1 MPQSQELFNR
11 GLMAR
16 SLAYLFTG
24 GALVGCLTLVLPHEA
39 AVQEAPLYGL
49 AAFAVAIGMLVLWRA
64 DSIPGW
70 ALHVALATGSLI
82 LAAANYFVGP
92 SGLYLTIFI
101 WTALYAFYFYR
112 PPVALAHLGVIALG
126 YTVVLILQDPPSPIV
141 RLILAVG
148 TPGMAGLLISTLLD
162 RIRREAEQ
170 AARQEQVL
178 RDSEAR
184 TRAIVDNAPDA
195 FVAIAEDGTVL
206 SWNPAAER
214 MFGWSTQEALGRAA
228 SDLILAPEDG
238 DRQDL
243 RCQPRAHDDAGGKRP
258 VNRQLE
264 LVRRDGSRFPAELT
278 LSRVRTADRP
288 MTACFV
294 RDVTERREREREREQ
309 LYREQ
314 AAREEAEQMAGIVHG
329 LQVLLDVAL
338 AHSRLDD
345 MLEALLPRVCEV
357 VNAEGATVLLT
368 EDDGSLTVKAS
379 MFRSRDDPPLRIA
392 PGEGMAGR
400 VVRDREPLLIQDPDP
415 SEVADPALRGLK
427 SILSVPLMAGKE
439 VTGVLQVG
447 VPAPRRFS
455 EDDLLLLGLAADRVA
470 LAIDHLRVYE
480 REHRIAETLQRSL
493 LPDRLPRL
501 PGLEVAAR
509 YLPAASESE
518 VGGDWYDVVPMSAG
532 RVGLVMGDVAG
543 KGLAAASMVGS
554 LRSALR
560 AYALEGHDAAGVV
573 ERLNRLAWSEAED
586 GQMVTLIYVVV
597 DPWEGVISWV
607 NAGHL
612 PPLAVGPDGHARF
625 LDGPSSVPL
634 GVMPFPSYEVAS
646 AEIAPGGSVVLY
658 TDGLVERP
666 GEVLD
671 EGLERLGAA
680 VRGRRIGPEGMCDAA
695 VEALVPPGGASDDV
709 ALLALRTPRI
719 GASFE
724 LEVGADPGQLAAL
737 RALTRRWLRQAGAD
751 DEEVAEILT
760 AAGEAAANAIE
771 HGGGLAPDARFR
783 VAGSIDGDEVEIVVE
798 DDGRWR
804 TGTQSEGGRGLVIMN
819 ALMDVDV
826 APGSDGDAGTTV
838 RLRRR
843 LGGGAAAAA
852 PAWPEA
858 TAPEPTA

>member
-16 SLAYLFTG
+16 SLAYVFTG
-24 GALVGCLTLVLPHEA
+24 GAFVGCLTLVLPHEPSM
-39 AVQEAPLYGL
+39 QEGPLYGL
-49 AAFAVAIGMLVLWRA
+49 AALAVAIGVVLLWR
-64 DSIPGW
+64 SESMPGW

-82 LAAANYFVGP
+82 LAGANYFVGP

-112 PPVALAHLGVIALG
+112 PPVALAHLGVIAVG
-126 YTVVLILQDPPSPIV
+126 YTVVLIVQEPPSPIV

-148 TPGMAGLLISTLLD
+148 TPGIAGLLVSTLLG

-195 FVAIAEDGTVL
+195 FIAVAEDGTVL

-228 SDLILAPEDG
+228 DDLILAPEDG
-238 DRQDL
+238 DRHEL
-243 RCQPRAHDDAGGKRP
+243 RYEPALDGSDADGVRP
-258 VNRQLE
+258 LTRQLE
-264 LVRRDGSRFPAELT
+264 LVRRDGTRFPAELT

-294 RDVTERREREREREQ
+294 RDVTERVEREREREQ

-329 LQVLLDVAL
+329 MQVLLDVAL
-338 AHSRLDD
+338 AHDRLDD

-357 VNAEGATVLLT
+357 VNADGATVLLT
-368 EDDGSLTVKAS
+368 EEDGSLTLQAS

-400 VVRDREPLLIQDPDP
+400 VARDREPLLIQDPDP

-447 VPAPRRFS
+447 VATSRRFS

-586 GQMVTLIYVVV
+586 SQMVTLIYVVV
-597 DPWEGVISWV
+597 DPWEGTVSWV

-612 PPLAVGPDGHARF
+612 PPLAVGADGHARF

-634 GVMPFPSYEVAS
+634 GVMPYPSYEVATG
-646 AEIAPGGSVVLY
+646 EIALGGSVVLY

-671 EGLERLGAA
+671 EGLERLGSA
-680 VRGRRIGPEGMCDAA
+680 VRGRRFGPEQLCDAA

-709 ALLALRTPRI
+709 ALLALRTPRLSD
-719 GASFE
+719 SFE
-724 LEVGADPGQLAAL
+724 VEVGADPGELAAL
-737 RALTRRWLRQAGAD
+737 RALTRRWLRHADAD

-771 HGGGLAPDARFR
+771 HGGGLAPSARFR
-783 VAGSIDGDEVEIVVE
+783 VAGRVDGGEVEILVE
-798 DDGRWR
+798 DDGEWR
-804 TGTQSEGGRGLVIMN
+804 SGKRPEGGRGLVIMH
-819 ALMDVDV
+819 ALMDDV
-826 APGSDGDAGTTV
+826 ELTPGRDGAAGTTV

-843 LGGGAAAAA
+843 LGAGDRAAA
-852 PAWPEA
+852 PA
-858 TAPEPTA
+858 APEPTA